1 MNQIKPD
8 LAILH
13 LSDLHFGPYLQG
25 VSRIGEWS
33 TIAAPHNYNLLLGMG
48 INIPGFFR
56 KYGDRLIVVVTGDI
70 TTAAEPPAYEAVN
83 NYLRDFP
90 FVGSDVRVG
99 LKLHKIRDRMYIVPG
114 NHDIWLYGGFFTRW
128 KRFTNRRD
136 EFLRYFREPLPNA
149 YPRVINGMSV
159 TLYTIDTNKVRKW
172 INPLNFTNVLG
183 RGEVGDEQIAELL
196 ALHANLSGKKP
207 KDTLKDFQYGS
218 SLKIA
223 LMHHHLALPP
233 DIPDSLQQKLVEL
246 DDAQA
251 VLNLLCGIG
260 VRLVLCGHQHF
271 PYQIPD
277 LKTKNHPEHS
287 LFLSCAGSTTQLGC
301 DKNSFYVYEIT
312 DKHNGTYNLDV
323 LPFTVDA
330 KSSNYFFEPQ
340 DIKSFVI

>member
-1 MNQIKPD
+1 MSQPKPD

-25 VSRIGEWS
+25 VSRVGELS
-33 TIAAPHNYNLLLGMG
+33 AIAAPHNYNLLLGMG
-48 INIPGFFR
+48 INIPGLFQ
-56 KYGDRLIVVVTGDI
+56 KYGDRLVVVVTGDI

-99 LKLHKIRDRMYIVPG
+99 LKLHQIRDRMYIVPG

-128 KRFTNRRD
+128 KRFTNRRE
-136 EFLRYFREPLPNA
+136 EFLRYFPKRLPNS
-149 YPRVINGMSV
+149 YPCIINGMSV
-159 TLYTIDTNKVRKW
+159 TLYTIDTNRVRKW

-183 RGEVGDEQIAELL
+183 RGEVGDEQIAEI
-196 ALHANLSGKKP
+196 AVLHTNLNNKKP
-207 KDTLKDFQYGS
+207 KDNLKDFQYRS

-233 DIPDSLQQKLVEL
+233 EIPDDLQQKLLEL

-277 LKTKNHPEHS
+277 LRPENNSGHS
-287 LFLSCAGSTTQLGC
+287 LFLSCAGSTTQLEC
-301 DKNSFYVYEIT
+301 NENSYYVYEIT
-312 DKHNGTYNLDV
+312 DKHNGSYNLDA
-323 LPFTVDA
+323 LLYTADA
-330 KSSNYFFEPQ
+330 RNNNYFFKLKETKNFT
-340 DIKSFVI
+340 I